1 MKKERN
7 LNFISI
13 KMLFIFIVLLGIQY
27 VLLDLYSIRLFEFQE
42 NLLKAKTLNAK
53 HILEVVAIIIGL
65 LLVNFLAQF
74 ASIRFGRKKM
84 QIQNDMV
91 KKYLKL
97 PFVYYYDVNYGQ
109 VLDSLQSY
117 PGFFMND
124 VFKIY
129 KLSFNAIICIL
140 IFIKLFSISV
150 ILSVLSLGLLF
161 VFFFIDRFFLKL
173 VRKADKLRV
182 QLAPALYNGMGDSLS
197 GRLDIRSVGANEYFE
212 KRIFPKIDSLSNNFF
227 KRKEGLVITRGNLEV
242 IIQKVLP
249 IFSLLI
255 ALFIF
260 KDSTV
265 TNAIM
270 PFYMLFI
277 LLPNPL
283 SVLSIFE
290 HIKTAKTMTEPIE
303 KLFKAKEAQ
312 DGSEAFT
319 NDNITVNSL
328 TVNLRDNTLLDNVT
342 VKIKKGEKV
351 LIIGDSG
358 SGKSVFL
365 NCLMGIDY
373 QQSGSVNYGR
383 TEVKKI
389 KRDDFLQ
396 KNSFLDLKG
405 LVLDGTL
412 RDNLL
417 LSTSATISDEELTG
431 FIDSIGVANFIPFLK
446 DLDKVL
452 NPDTLSDG
460 EAVTVSLLRELIK
473 RPTVFF
479 LDETFSSLDVA
490 VEECFFKYLMSIDST
505 VIMISHNQAHV
516 KYFERLIY
524 FKDKNICLYTN
535 AKEALENPLVKNFY
549 ASTHEYAQK
558 GENQWKLFTRYI
570 SNITKI

>member
-558 GENQWKLFTRYI
+558 GENQ
-570 SNITKI
+570 

>member
-74 ASIRFGRKKM
+74 ASIHFGRKKM

-558 GENQWKLFTRYI
+558 GENQ
-570 SNITKI
+570 